1 MELAGILF
9 GILFISLFLGV
20 PIAISLGVAASLT
33 MFFTGNVQY
42 LASVPARM
50 FTQLDS
56 FTLMAVPFFIL
67 AGNIMAEGGIS
78 DRLIS
83 FIEILLKRLP
93 GRLSCICVVASGF
106 FGAISGSNPATV
118 AAIGGICAPKM
129 IEKGYSREDAAAVAA
144 SAGTLGVVIPPSIPM
159 VTYAV
164 TASVSVTAMFKAG
177 WIPGIMLCIGMCL
190 ANMFWYREC
199 DAADRTKYPL
209 KEYADRFVKAILALL
224 MPIIIL
230 GGIYAGVFTPTESA
244 SVACVYALIVSIFVF
259 REVDAK
265 SLYRIFADSCVS
277 SAVVLFVVSMSA
289 PFGWFMTTE
298 NIPTILSSTILSVFT
313 HKLVIL
319 FVMNL
324 LLLFLGC
331 FLETQSIILL
341 VTPILLPIA
350 SALGVS
356 GVALGLIIIVN
367 TSIGMITPP
376 MAVNLF
382 VATGVCRT
390 TIGAVSKKIVKYLIL
405 EFIILQIYMYVPV
418 LLGFT
423 IGCMRRGDRSTRR
436 CFHSSGAIS
445 SPTGAG

>member
-1 MELAGILF
+1 MGMAGILF
-9 GILFISLFLGV
+9 GILFLSLFIGV

-33 MFFTGNVQY
+33 MMLTNNAQY
-42 LASVPARM
+42 LASIPTRM

-83 FIEILLKRLP
+83 FFELLLKRLP

-129 IEKGYSREDAAAVAA
+129 IEKGYSREDAAAIAA
-144 SAGTLGVVIPPSIPM
+144 SSGTLGVVIPPSIPM

-164 TASVSVTAMFKAG
+164 TASVSVTAMFEAG
-177 WIPGIMLCIGMCL
+177 WIPG
-190 ANMFWYREC
+190 
-199 DAADRTKYPL
+199 
-209 KEYADRFVKAILALL
+209 
-224 MPIIIL
+224 IIL
-230 GGIYAGVFTPTESA
+230 GGIYAGIFTPTESA
-244 SVACVYALIVSIFVF
+244 SVACIYALIISVFVF
-259 REVDAK
+259 REVNLK
-265 SLYRIFADSCVS
+265 TLYKIFADSCVS

-298 NIPTILSSTILSVFT
+298 NIPTILSTTIMAIFT
-313 HKLVIL
+313 NKFVIL

-350 SALGVS
+350 TALGVS
-356 GVALGLIIIVN
+356 PIALGLIIIVN

-382 VATGVCRT
+382 VATGVCKT

-405 EFIILQIYMYVPV
+405 EFCILLLYMYVPIIF
-418 LLGFT
+418 G
-423 IGCMRRGDRSTRR
+423 IN
-436 CFHSSGAIS
+436 I
-445 SPTGAG
+445 